1 MAQIIFPDASS
12 TAQAEKIILRDSRQ
26 VSRHRW
32 HRSSFQTPI
41 TAQMAQMIPQT
52 EALRHR
58 WHRSPLHNTN
68 GADHPSRHKFRGTN
82 GTNRSSAAQMAH
94 INFADASS
102 RHNWHRSSFQAQA
115 LRHRCCRSFYA
126 ISTAQIAQIIVPRN
140 KLRGT
145 DGTHHLSRHK
155 HHGTDGTDHT
165 LRDKLFGTNGIEIIL
180 YAQALW
186 HRCK

>member
-1 MAQIIFPDASS
+1 MAQMAQIIFPDASS

-58 WHRSPLHNTN
+58 WHRSPLHNKN

-82 GTNRSSAAQMAH
+82 GTNRPSAAQMAH

-102 RHNWHRSSFQAQA
+102 RQ
-115 LRHRCCRSFYA
+115 L
-126 ISTAQIAQIIVPRN
+126 AQIIFSGASFAAQMLQII
-140 KLRGT
+140 LR
-145 DGTHHLSRHK
+145 DL
-155 HHGTDGTDHT
+155 HGTDCTDH
-165 LRDKLFGTNGIEIIL
+165 RSKK
-180 YAQALW
+180 QASRHRW
-186 HRCK
+186 HTSSF